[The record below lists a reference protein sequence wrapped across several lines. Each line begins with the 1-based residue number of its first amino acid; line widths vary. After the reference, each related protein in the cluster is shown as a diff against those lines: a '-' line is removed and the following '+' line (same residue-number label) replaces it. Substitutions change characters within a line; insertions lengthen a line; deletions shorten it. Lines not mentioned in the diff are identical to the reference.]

1 MYDSALIVSFI
12 RYFIKFM
19 PRLLK
24 SFPLS
29 IGFFVAALITS
40 SSSLADQP
48 STIDEPLARFE
59 EGVTKF
65 VLPNGI
71 RVVHF
76 RRSNAP
82 VFAAQTWV
90 KVGSVDEPIGVS
102 GVSHMLEHMAFKGTK
117 TIGTKNY
124 AKEKKLLDQLNTLV
138 EEHGG
143 VIDAEISDEYQNIQQ
158 QLSEIWVDEEF
169 SRLFQERGAQ
179 GLNAGTSNDYTMYM
193 VSLPNV
199 AFEFW
204 CWMESERLLNPVF
217 RQFYKE
223 RDVVREERRMRVD
236 DNPGGLLYEAM
247 LASSYWS
254 HANRTPTIGW
264 PSDVE
269 HLTESDLENLY
280 QTYYV
285 PENMVISI
293 VGDVD
298 IDEVKKLVSKY
309 FGRIP
314 QAKKEIPAVRTKEV
328 PQKGMRD
335 IVVEFDASPSF
346 VMAFHK
352 PVFPDPDDA
361 KFAVLHELLGGGRS
375 SIFETEL
382 VQKKQLAAGIE
393 TSEGPG
399 ERFPSLFYVY
409 AVPHNNV
416 SNKELA
422 REVQKIL
429 NSLKTKKISN
439 KEISAAI
446 KRIKVAFYG
455 GLASNYGLA
464 RALADSEL
472 IFGDWKKMFELYEQV
487 FKTNA
492 DDLQSIAKKYLTE
505 SNKTLVRLEKP
516 ASTKNKLSN

>member
-1 MYDSALIVSFI
+1 MQRITNNFYAILGIFLTVLCSTSLAFAE
-12 RYFIKFM
+12 K
-19 PRLLK
+19 P
-24 SFPLS
+24 
-29 IGFFVAALITS
+29 TS
-40 SSSLADQP
+40 SDQP
-48 STIDEPLARFE
+48 IAARFDQ
-59 EGVTKF
+59 GVTRF

-90 KVGSVDEPIGVS
+90 KVGSVDEPVGAT

-124 AKEKKLLDQLNTLV
+124 DKEKKLLDKLNKLV
-138 EEHGG
+138 AEHNG
-143 VIDAEISDEYQNIQQ
+143 VINEEIRDEYQKLQE
-158 QLSEIWVDEEF
+158 QLSEIWIDEEF

-247 LASSYWS
+247 LASAYWS
-254 HANRTPTIGW
+254 HPNRTPTIGW

-269 HLTESDLENLY
+269 HLREEDLEALY

-293 VGDVD
+293 VGDVE
-298 IDEVKKLVSKY
+298 IEEVKKLVTKY
-309 FGRIP
+309 FGRMPSANKPLPTVRTAEIP
-314 QAKKEIPAVRTKEV
+314 Q
-328 PQKGMRD
+328 QGMRD
-335 IVVEFDASPSF
+335 VVVEFDASPSF

-361 KFAVLHELLGGGRS
+361 KFAVLHELLSGGRS
-375 SIFETEL
+375 SIFEKKL
-382 VQKKQLAAGIE
+382 VQEKQVAAAIE

-399 ERFPSLFYVY
+399 ERFPSLFYIY

-416 SNKELA
+416 SNKQLA
-422 REVQKIL
+422 SEVQEIL
-429 NSLKTKKISN
+429 NALKTKKISD

-446 KRIKVAFYG
+446 KRIKVAFYS

-464 RALADSEL
+464 RALANSEL
-472 IFGDWKKMFELYEQV
+472 IFGDWRKLFELYEQA
-487 FKTNA
+487 FQTTSA
-492 DDLQSIAKKYLTE
+492 DIQDLAKKYLNE

-516 ASTKNKLSN
+516 SKKKLSN